1 MLLTRCPH
9 GLRIIGVDVQPT
21 VAYYASGEHKKSG
34 GDAGMADEVR
44 HPSATPAFAELLRN
58 HRIAAALSQ
67 EALAERAGLSVRA
80 ISDLERGVKSH
91 PYLETVRLLADA
103 LNLTLPQRAELA
115 AAARPTSDGGRNILA
130 PVTQPGHFPALPLPP
145 TPLIGREADVAALV
159 DRMHDDSIRLLTL
172 TGPGGVGKTRLA
184 LEIARRLDDLYVD
197 GIVWME
203 LAPLADPSLIA
214 GTIAQAFG
222 VRDDPGRS
230 LIEMMRDRLRGKKLL
245 LVLDNCEHVRQTV
258 GALVSELL
266 AGSPGLSILATSRA
280 LLRVAAEQAFPVE
293 PLGLP
298 GMKQNLHVDDIT
310 EAAAVRL
317 FVQRVRA
324 VRPSFSLTEQN
335 AADVA
340 SICRRLDGLP
350 LAIELAAAR
359 VRLLSLAALRA
370 LLEER
375 LWVLTGGSED
385 LPERQRR
392 IRDTIVW
399 SHDLLSPD
407 QQILFRRLAVF
418 AGGFTLEA
426 VAAVAAEDDPFAALS
441 RLEELVDQSLVRSAE
456 MPRGDLRFYMLET
469 VREFASE
476 QLAQSGETEQIRR
489 RHAEY
494 FILLAEEAKA
504 EQSSLT
510 SSGQNRIS
518 SERDNVRA
526 ALRWCIECGEAELGL
541 RLAGSLWEG
550 WFRWGDLS
558 GARVLLAELLA
569 LPGAETNCAVWA
581 RAIGAAGALA
591 QAQGD
596 HDQAVALSEQSLAA
610 SREVGDP
617 GDIAA
622 ALYTL
627 GLEALVRGQ
636 YAQAA
641 EFLEESRRLFTAA
654 ADRRGGYW
662 TLRHL
667 SSVLYRRGQMR
678 EAALLAEEGLAVVRA
693 AGSSSEIAGL
703 LHTLG
708 LSTAGSGDLGRAAT
722 LWEESLRL
730 FDETGDSWGIANALG
745 SLGWVACQRA
755 EFDTA
760 TRQLED
766 SLHLYEDVGDPEGVT
781 LQLIRHGWLAR
792 TQGDISDASD
802 RFEQSVALAVKHD
815 NPSMLAPAL
824 LGVGAISLDLDQP
837 SRASTHW
844 KEALRLANDYG
855 AQEMVA
861 TVLEWYAH
869 LAVLTSAEWSAQLLA
884 AAATLRST
892 LGAAMSP
899 LDEKE
904 HRALATSLSSHINA
918 STTEARE
925 SLDPDRQLSAAISS
939 ILMANHDA

>member
-1 MLLTRCPH
+1 
-9 GLRIIGVDVQPT
+9 
-21 VAYYASGEHKKSG
+21 
-34 GDAGMADEVR
+34 MADEAR

-103 LNLTLPQRAELA
+103 LNLTLPQRAALA
-115 AAARPTSDGGRNILA
+115 AAARPTPDGGRDTRA
-130 PVTQPGHFPALPLPP
+130 PVSRPGHPPGLPLPP
-145 TPLIGREADVAALV
+145 TPLIGREANVAALV
-159 DRMHDDSIRLLTL
+159 DRMHDESIRLLTL

-184 LEIARRLDDLYVD
+184 LEIARHLDDLYVD
-197 GIVWME
+197 GIIWVE
-203 LAPLADPSLIA
+203 LAPLADPSLVVS
-214 GTIAQAFG
+214 TVAQAFG
-222 VRDDPGRS
+222 VRDEPGRS
-230 LIEMMRDRLRGKKLL
+230 LIETMRDRSRGKKLL

-258 GALVSELL
+258 GALASELL
-266 AGSPGLSILATSRA
+266 MGSPGLAILATSRA

-293 PLGLP
+293 PLSLP
-298 GMKQNLHVDDIT
+298 GMEQDPQVDDIA

-335 AADVA
+335 APDVA
-340 SICRRLDGLP
+340 RICRRLDGLP

-359 VRLLSLAALRA
+359 VRLLSLSALWA

-375 LWVLTGGSED
+375 LWVLTGGPED

-456 MPRGDLRFYMLET
+456 MPRGDLRFQMLET

-476 QLAQSGETEQIRR
+476 QLEQSGETEQTRR

-526 ALRWCIECGEAELGL
+526 ALRSCIERGEAELGL
-541 RLAGSLWEG
+541 RLAGPLWEG
-550 WFRWGDLS
+550 WFRWGDLT
-558 GARVLLAELLA
+558 GARALIAELLA
-569 LPGAETNCAVWA
+569 LPGAESHRAVWA

-596 HDQAVALSEQSLAA
+596 HDQAVELSEQSLAA

-617 GDIAA
+617 GDVAA

-636 YAQAA
+636 YAQAT
-641 EFLEESRRLFTAA
+641 EFLEESRRLFIAA
-654 ADRRGGYW
+654 KDRRGGYW
-662 TLRHL
+662 ALRHL
-667 SSVLYRRGQMR
+667 SSVLYRRGRMI
-678 EAALLAEEGLAVVRA
+678 EAASLAEEGLAVVRA
-693 AGSSSEIAGL
+693 GGSSAEIGGL

-722 LWEESLRL
+722 LWDESLRL
-730 FDETGDSWGIANALG
+730 FDETGDTWGVANALG

-755 EFDTA
+755 DFDTA
-760 TRQLED
+760 ARQLEG
-766 SLHLYEDVGDPEGVT
+766 SLKLYEDVGDPEGVT
-781 LQLIRHGWLAR
+781 LQLTRMGWLAR
-792 TQGDISDASD
+792 AQGDISRASEL
-802 RFEQSVALAVKHD
+802 FEQSVALAVKHD
-815 NPSMLAPAL
+815 NPAMLAPAL
-824 LGVGAISLDLDQP
+824 LGAGAIALDLGQP
-837 SRASTHW
+837 ARASTLW
-844 KEALRLANDYG
+844 KEALGLSNDFG
-855 AQEMVA
+855 IQEMVA

-869 LAVLTSAEWSAQLLA
+869 LAVLTSAEWGAQLLA

-892 LGAAMSP
+892 LGATMSP

-904 HRALATSLSSHINA
+904 HRALATTLSSLINA
-918 STTEARE
+918 ARAVASESPDPEQALST
-925 SLDPDRQLSAAISS
+925 AITS
-939 ILMANHDA
+939 ILTINQGA